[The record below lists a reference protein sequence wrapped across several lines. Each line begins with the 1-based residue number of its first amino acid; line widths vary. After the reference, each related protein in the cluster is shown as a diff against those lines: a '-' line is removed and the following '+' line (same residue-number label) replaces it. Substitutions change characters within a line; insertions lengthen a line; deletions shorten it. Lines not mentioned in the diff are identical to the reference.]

1 MFGTW
6 YLVHGM
12 VFSIWYL
19 IFGVV
24 FTNFFRY
31 NLKKLKI
38 PGTGMSHSDLLCGI
52 LLFSIKYLVIVFCYL
67 VCGIWH
73 LVFSIW
79 CVVGRRQYGRSGF
92 PVSIV
97 APFVPQETFHRHTCP
112 PRI

>member
-1 MFGTW
+1 
-6 YLVHGM
+6 
-12 VFSIWYL
+12 
-19 IFGVV
+19 
-24 FTNFFRY
+24 
-31 NLKKLKI
+31 
-38 PGTGMSHSDLLCGI
+38 MSHSDLLCGI
-52 LLFSIKYLVIVFCYL
+52 LLFSIKYLVIVFCYLVCGILLFSIKYLVSVFCYL

>member
-1 MFGTW
+1 MCGF
-6 YLVHGM
+6 YQF
-12 VFSIWYL
+12 FS
-19 IFGVV
+19 VQP
-24 FTNFFRY
+24 
-31 NLKKLKI
+31 KK
-38 PGTGMSHSDLLCGI
+38 TENSWDSDLVCGI
-52 LLFSIKYLVIVFCYL
+52 LLLSIKYLVSVFCYL